1 MVSLRPP
8 LARGASGRRHLAGLI
23 ALALLAAGGLVAVAR
38 GAVDTAAVD
47 VFLERWLTA
56 QKQLATWTADCRQTR
71 SLKTLTVPLVSTGKV
86 WFAAPDRFRWE
97 LGQPAQTIAV
107 RRGDEMWVVYPRL
120 KRAEH
125 YALGPNQGGPWREAL
140 ALLEAGFPRDRA
152 QLDRQFHVADFG
164 ATNGLVELGLQPTSG
179 IARRFVSRVT
189 VSVATNAWTL
199 QATELAFADG
209 SRMRNEFNGLVLNP
223 TIDEGQFRPPLGP
236 DYVVTEPL
244 KP

>member
-1 MVSLRPP
+1 
-8 LARGASGRRHLAGLI
+8 
-23 ALALLAAGGLVAVAR
+23 
-38 GAVDTAAVD
+38 
-47 VFLERWLTA
+47 
-56 QKQLATWTADCRQTR
+56 
-71 SLKTLTVPLVSTGKV
+71 
-86 WFAAPDRFRWE
+86 
-97 LGQPAQTIAV
+97 
-107 RRGDEMWVVYPRL
+107 MWVVYPRL

-152 QLDRQFHVADFG
+152 QLDRQFHIADFG

-223 TIDEGQFRPPLGP
+223 TIDDGLFRPPLGA